1 MGTFLRHCLVYVH
14 ARRAQED
21 RATRVV
27 CEKVVVINQT
37 AAKSLWPGRNALDK
51 MLRVGGDD
59 RRVSAS
65 LAT

>member
-1 MGTFLRHCLVYVH
+1 VH